1 MLLCHLSCRRGND
14 ASNHVTWDFDA
25 STMVRPTKST
35 EDGADSNSASS
46 AGVASTTTMTAVSNQ
61 RSNDQDSLTPTESN
75 HKVPFSEEGEGQ
87 GEELPISP
95 QLGIDETAMVLES
108 GNRKSIVE
116 GAEKRNSVVLVGEDG
131 VDGHN
136 SIGHNAVGHEK
147 VSVCVPS
154 GWMLQWTAEPLQS
167 LLALSLSLSLSLSW
181 RVNH

>member
-1 MLLCHLSCRRGND
+1 MCAIILRAWAEHYPVTLTNIEILYHRPHVAVLSCRRGND

-46 AGVASTTTMTAVSNQ
+46 AATTSTSTTTAAASNQ
-61 RSNDQDSLTPTESN
+61 RTNDQDSLTPTESN
-75 HKVPFSEEGEGQ
+75 HKVLFSEEGEGQ
-87 GEELPISP
+87 GEEPPVSP

-108 GNRKSIVE
+108 GSRKSIVE

-136 SIGHNAVGHEK
+136 SVGRNAVGHEK
-147 VSVCVPS
+147 VS
-154 GWMLQWTAEPLQS
+154 
-167 LLALSLSLSLSLSW
+167 LSDC
-181 RVNH
+181 

>member
-1 MLLCHLSCRRGND
+1 MLLCYLSCRRGND

-46 AGVASTTTMTAVSNQ
+46 AGVASTSTTTTVAVSNQ
-61 RSNDQDSLTPTESN
+61 RINDQDSLTPTESN
-75 HKVPFSEEGEGQ
+75 HKVPFSEKGEGQ
-87 GEELPISP
+87 GEELPPVPP

-136 SIGHNAVGHEK
+136 SVGLGHNAVGHEK
-147 VSVCVPS
+147 VSVIE
-154 GWMLQWTAEPLQS
+154 WMLRNGFQ
-167 LLALSLSLSLSLSW
+167 
-181 RVNH
+181 NHCDHL